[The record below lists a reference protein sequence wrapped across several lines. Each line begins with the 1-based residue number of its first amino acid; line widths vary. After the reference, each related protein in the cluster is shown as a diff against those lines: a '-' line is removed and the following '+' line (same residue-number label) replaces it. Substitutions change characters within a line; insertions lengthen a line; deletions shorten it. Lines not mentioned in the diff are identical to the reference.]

1 MAKDFMLINYVYLLA
16 ELPEHPGILLTTDN
30 EKQIFTGA
38 RHRYKAISLWLRHLL
53 LGEVLAEKAF
63 LTDIKHYQPIAEF
76 VAAEFKLAVG
86 VHPRSAN
93 PLIRSF
99 KSPADL
105 WFASQLILSQQC
117 LEDDGLITGVPRIEG
132 KRAGSKETLQVLER
146 LENLS
151 VSYQR
156 HTNVE
161 NLSAILLIEAQ
172 EIAKMDI
179 DFQKDYF
186 RPHLRVMK
194 RTANKIKNSKHLQS
208 AYLLPDGEVLWTEKD
223 RKLPKKM

>member
-16 ELPEHPGILLTTDN
+16 ELPEHPGILLVTDN
-30 EKQIFTGA
+30 EKRFLKGA
-38 RHRYKAISLWLRHLL
+38 RCRYKAISLWLRHLL
-53 LGEVLAEKAF
+53 LGEVLAEEAF
-63 LTDIKHYQPIAEF
+63 LTNIKHYQPIAEF
-76 VAAEFKLAVG
+76 IAAEFKLAVG

-105 WFASQLILSQQC
+105 WFASQVILSQQC
-117 LEDDGLITGVPRIEG
+117 LEDTGLITGVPRIEG
-132 KRAGSKETLQVLER
+132 KRAGFKENVQAIER
-146 LENLS
+146 LEDLS

-172 EIAKMDI
+172 EIAKTDI

-194 RTANKIKNSKHLQS
+194 RTGNKIKNSKHLQS